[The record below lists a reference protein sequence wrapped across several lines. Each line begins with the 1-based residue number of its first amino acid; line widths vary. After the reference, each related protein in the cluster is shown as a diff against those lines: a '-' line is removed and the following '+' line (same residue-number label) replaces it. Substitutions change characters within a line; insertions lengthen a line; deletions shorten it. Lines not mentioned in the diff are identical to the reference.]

1 MRTFIKRALGKL
13 NKLTTE
19 QITELLRSMGEENE
33 RLESVLQSL
42 DEGLLV
48 CDAEGILILSNKSA
62 ERLLPLNVT
71 EGTERHIRYIV
82 EDDALAAFLTKTL
95 EEGDRVEDRE
105 FELEVKGQERLLA
118 VSVFPLVSGK
128 RVAGSVVHL
137 EDITERR
144 SKEARLRRAE
154 NLASLTT
161 LAAGVA
167 HEIKNPLGSISI
179 HIQLIQKALVAS
191 CSTSEHIEKYLGVVN
206 EEIDRLNHIVLDFL
220 FAVRPMDIHLRE
232 GDMNQLVSELIHF
245 TELELEQ
252 SGITCKLDLD
262 SAVPLFLFDERY
274 MKQALL
280 NLIKNA
286 QAAMEGGGTLTVR
299 TEVAG
304 NELHIAVS
312 DTGTGIAEENISKI
326 FEPYFTTRD
335 SGSGLGLTM
344 VYKIIKEHR
353 GEVSVK
359 SRVGEGTTFTIVLPL
374 PQRET
379 RLISWEGSAR

>member
-1 MRTFIKRALGKL
+1 M
-13 NKLTTE
+13 
-19 QITELLRSMGEENE
+19 
-33 RLESVLQSL
+33 
-42 DEGLLV
+42 
-48 CDAEGILILSNKSA
+48 
-62 ERLLPLNVT
+62 
-71 EGTERHIRYIV
+71 
-82 EDDALAAFLTKTL
+82 
-95 EEGDRVEDRE
+95 
-105 FELEVKGQERLLA
+105 
-118 VSVFPLVSGK
+118 
-128 RVAGSVVHL
+128 
-137 EDITERR
+137 
-144 SKEARLRRAE
+144 
-154 NLASLTT
+154 
-161 LAAGVA
+161 
-167 HEIKNPLGSISI
+167 
-179 HIQLIQKALVAS
+179 
-191 CSTSEHIEKYLGVVN
+191 VN

-232 GDMNQLVSELIHF
+232 GDMNQLVSELTHF

>member
-82 EDDALAAFLTKTL
+82 EDDALAAFLSKTL

-128 RVAGSVVHL
+128 RVAGSVVHV

-154 NLASLTT
+154 NFGEPYNTGSRCGPRDQKP
-161 LAAGVA
+161 AGV
-167 HEIKNPLGSISI
+167 HQ
-179 HIQLIQKALVAS
+179 HTH
-191 CSTSEHIEKYLGVVN
+191 STHSKSP
-206 EEIDRLNHIVLDFL
+206 R
-220 FAVRPMDIHLRE
+220 
-232 GDMNQLVSELIHF
+232 
-245 TELELEQ
+245 
-252 SGITCKLDLD
+252 CKL
-262 SAVPLFLFDERY
+262 FD
-274 MKQALL
+274 Q
-280 NLIKNA
+280 
-286 QAAMEGGGTLTVR
+286 
-299 TEVAG
+299 
-304 NELHIAVS
+304 
-312 DTGTGIAEENISKI
+312 
-326 FEPYFTTRD
+326 
-335 SGSGLGLTM
+335 
-344 VYKIIKEHR
+344 
-353 GEVSVK
+353 
-359 SRVGEGTTFTIVLPL
+359 
-374 PQRET
+374 
-379 RLISWEGSAR
+379 